1 MEILG
6 QLDVSILCCFLFF
19 SYLFVY
25 FDFGVILGF
34 VYVNFCTNEKK
45 IHAENL
51 MTGYRV
57 VFDRENLKL
66 GWSHSNCEFFL
77 LSSFHISPTLGRLH
91 IGNGMP

>member
-1 MEILG
+1 
-6 QLDVSILCCFLFF
+6 
-19 SYLFVY
+19 
-25 FDFGVILGF
+25 
-34 VYVNFCTNEKK
+34 
-45 IHAENL
+45 

-77 LSSFHISPTLGRLH
+77 LFSFHISPALGRLH